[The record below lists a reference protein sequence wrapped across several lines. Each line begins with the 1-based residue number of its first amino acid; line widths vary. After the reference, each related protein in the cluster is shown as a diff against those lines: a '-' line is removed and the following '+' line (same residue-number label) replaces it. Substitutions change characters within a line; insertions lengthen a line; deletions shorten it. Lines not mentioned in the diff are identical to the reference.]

1 MGVGR
6 TNPASGLA
14 LKEAMSTE
22 QLIPGNNLADL
33 PNRALALTNLG
44 LTATAA
50 EVNAVDGI
58 AVDYT
63 VAIAA
68 GAANVCTITVTAKNA
83 AGETVLGLHE
93 FMLTTSSAA
102 TGAGISTV
110 AYSGTIAAV
119 TGTIINT
126 LIAKHQFICQTDPT
140 TGTWVGSLTDTA
152 KTEGETFVVK
162 KPITSLCTVSAAT
175 ATASYGA

>member
-1 MGVGR
+1 MP
-6 TNPASGLA
+6 TNPYSGLTLTEAMTDEA
-14 LKEAMSTE
+14 LKPA
-22 QLIPGNNLADL
+22 NNLSDL
-33 PNRALALTNLG
+33 PTRATALSNLG

-50 EVNAVDGI
+50 ELNALDGI
-58 AVDYT
+58 ATNYT
-63 VAIAA
+63 VTFAA
-68 GAANVCTITVTAKNA
+68 GAANVCTITVTAKDA
-83 AGETVLGLHE
+83 AGATVVGLHE

-102 TGAGISTV
+102 SGAGISVV

-162 KPITSLCTVSAAT
+162 KPLGGLCTVSAAT
-175 ATASYGA
+175 VTASYG

>member
-1 MGVGR
+1 MP
-6 TNPASGLA
+6 TNPYSGLTLTEAMTDEA
-14 LKEAMSTE
+14 LKPA
-22 QLIPGNNLADL
+22 NNLSDL
-33 PNRALALTNLG
+33 PTRATALSNLG

-50 EVNAVDGI
+50 EVNALDGI
-58 AVDYT
+58 ATNYT
-63 VAIAA
+63 VTIAA
-68 GAANVCTITVTAKNA
+68 GAANVCTITVTAKDA
-83 AGETVLGLHE
+83 AGATVVGLHE
-93 FMLTTSSAA
+93 FILTTSSAA
-102 TGAGISTV
+102 SGAGISVV

-162 KPITSLCTVSAAT
+162 KPLGGLCTVSAAT
-175 ATASYGA
+175 VTASYGA